1 MLRLSVVLLIAC
13 VALASAASLK
23 RGLVRPSTDRLG
35 RIAGGTPAEP
45 GSFPFQVALLTADD
59 LHYCGGS
66 ILNRRWV
73 LTAGACAIGKNTSDI
88 VVFAGSNRLNEGGQR
103 HRVDRIILHPNFDVD
118 VYANDV
124 AVLRVLESFMFSD
137 TVQHIA
143 LRGEAIETGLMANA
157 SGFGRE
163 SVGFACNRIFVCC
176 GIQNVPFSIL

>member
-1 MLRLSVVLLIAC
+1 MLRLSVVLLIAS

-23 RGLVRPSTDRLG
+23 QGLAKPSNRLG

-45 GSFPFQVALLTADD
+45 GHFPYQVALLTADG

-66 ILNRRWV
+66 IVNRRWV

-88 VVFAGSNRLNEGGQR
+88 VVFAGSNLLNEGGQR
-103 HRVDRIILHPNFDVD
+103 FRVDRIVLHPNFDVE

-124 AVLRVLESFMFSD
+124 AVLRVVESFVFSD
-137 TVQHIA
+137 TIQQIA
-143 LRGEAIETGLMANA
+143 LRGEFIETGLVATA

-163 SVGFACNRIFVCC
+163 SVEFECNRLI
-176 GIQNVPFSIL
+176 I